1 MLNRKP
7 LKVKTKKQ
15 AKQVVRLIEEDNKT
29 KEKSAIDFVL
39 TWGFNPNKIEKEVEE
54 TPFTEEEKEIIKK
67 AKF

>member
-7 LKVKTKKQ
+7 LKIKAKKQ
-15 AKQVVRLIEEDNKT
+15 TKQVVRLIEEDNKT

-39 TWGFNPNKIEKEVEE
+39 AWDFNPSKIEKEVEE
-54 TPFTEEEKEIIKK
+54 TPFNEEEKEIIKK